1 MLLIFLVLNLSNL
14 KIVLNVWINH
24 LALEDNGFKSDFNI
38 HKQSSGSESYE
49 FICVFFEMFILYKPF
64 YILVPMLDKVESLLP
79 IKFNWTNEY
88 LGCSGYLSNSKENE
102 RAKIDKYYD
111 QGKKTSMRFLFDCCL
126 VKIRTCRDIFSEV
139 FWIIH
144 VQKLAK
150 CSKENIICSKHFK

>member
-64 YILVPMLDKVESLLP
+64 YILVPTLDKVESLLP

-111 QGKKTSMRFLFDCCL
+111 RVRKLQCAFCLIAAWLKLELAETS
-126 VKIRTCRDIFSEV
+126 S
-139 FWIIH
+139 
-144 VQKLAK
+144 QK
-150 CSKENIICSKHFK
+150 CSE